1 METVFEH
8 SAGGIVLTGASELV
22 AVRTTNLKGESVLAL
37 PKGHLEE
44 GETALDAAAREVR
57 EETGYEVEASGQ
69 APQTISYW
77 FVRRG
82 TRVRKRVDFFCF
94 NVVGGDPGDHDGEIE
109 EVVLL
114 PLPDGAD
121 RLTYQGE
128 RQVVAAAACD

>member
-8 SAGGIVLTGASELV
+8 SAGGIVLTAASELV

-37 PKGHLEE
+37 PKGHVEQ
-44 GETALDAAAREVR
+44 GETARDAAAREVR
-57 EETGYEVEASGQ
+57 EETGYLVEPSEQ

-77 FVRRG
+77 FVRQG

-94 NVVGGDPGDHDGEIE
+94 SVVGGDPADHDWEIE

-114 PLPDGAD
+114 PLPDGVD

-128 RQVVAAAACD
+128 REVVTAATCD